1 MEARRVLLGIGNPGA
16 EYDGT
21 RHNVGFMVL
30 DQAAERL
37 GFEWSRLD
45 RRALGLSGKVKARVA
60 TGVVNE
66 ESVLLVKPLTYV
78 NLSGD
83 VVGPLLGLFGLSP
96 DALFVVVDDLNLPLG
111 RIRVRPAG
119 SSGGHNGLR
128 SIEQVLGTQEY
139 PRLRL
144 GIGQAADS
152 TTVDHVLGPFLPEE
166 QEVVL
171 PALTRATNA
180 VDAWLGGASVQSLM
194 DRYNGSDGGET

>member
-1 MEARRVLLGIGNPGA
+1 M
-16 EYDGT
+16 
-21 RHNVGFMVL
+21 
-30 DQAAERL
+30 
-37 GFEWSRLD
+37 
-45 RRALGLSGKVKARVA
+45 
-60 TGVVNE
+60 
-66 ESVLLVKPLTYV
+66 KPLTYV

-83 VVGPLLGLFGLSP
+83 VAAPLLRHCELGPES
-96 DALFVVVDDLNLPLG
+96 LFVVVDDLNLPLG

-152 TTVDHVLGPFLPEE
+152 TTVDHVLGSFLPEE